1 MPIPY
6 ADTDVP
12 ASRSRSDIDI
22 LLKKIGAIAIQWTD
36 TTASIRGEE
45 CPTLQFAVSRILDG
59 VEQKFIIR
67 LKAPMLR
74 VPRGRGFNKSY
85 LPNMNASM
93 RLLYWYV
100 KTKAEAMEYGLEDV
114 VEAFMSHI
122 MISLSDGT
130 TSTMAQALKNK
141 PQIASQMF
149 ALPSEDALK

>member
-1 MPIPY
+1 MTIPY
-6 ADTDVP
+6 ADTEVP
-12 ASRSRSDIDI
+12 ASRSRGDIDV

-45 CPTLQFAVSRILDG
+45 CPTLQFAVSRTLDG
-59 VEQKFIIR
+59 AEQRFIVR
-67 LKAPMLR
+67 LKAPMLK

-85 LPNMNASM
+85 LPNLNASM

-114 VEAFMSHI
+114 VEAFMPNI
-122 MISLSDGT
+122 LISLPDGS

-141 PQIASQMF
+141 PQALSQVF
-149 ALPSEDALK
+149 ALPSEEVLK